1 MAKLLPR
8 CAFTFLVILLSVGPL
23 LAQPYRVDT
32 LARAPFSQYPVSIA
46 FLPGTDGRFLFTEK
60 NSGKIRLYDR
70 SIRPEPF
77 ASFAVDEDGE
87 QGLLGIAVD
96 PHYPEEPYVYVVYT
110 RTIDRS
116 NLLVRIRDSSAVG
129 IDPTTL
135 LIVPRQDDG
144 ASNNGGS
151 LHFGPDGKLY
161 VGLGDY
167 GIASNAQDIQS
178 KRNYRGKILRLNRDG
193 SIPADSPIPGRP
205 FWSHG
210 HRNPLGFTFDEE
222 TGLLYCV
229 ESGTS
234 ARNEV
239 YLVPRG
245 ANLGWTS
252 SGRDGK
258 PERLTG
264 LRPLYSFSG
273 SSQPALTSIVMYR
286 AQGFPRMRGKLLFGG
301 HANPTI
307 WSGTIIAGGDSLLIE
322 PFFRSNAGY
331 ADIQIA
337 PDGSIVFTNG
347 PYISSRILRL
357 MPVAPGY
364 LSTPPLLATEGME
377 YWYTPSFSGTPPS
390 LALLEGPEGM
400 TIDSATWSLHWMP
413 TRRQAVTNRHSVTL
427 RAENGAGFAE
437 QRFSV
442 QVININDPPLP
453 FRLIEPT
460 DERTYSFLGSD
471 PEVIFRWTPSED
483 PDADTVQYTVQIDTV
498 GTFTSHF
505 RRDSLVTDLDSLRV
519 MLPRRSGEYFWR
531 VLASDGKLTT
541 PSTPA
546 VQKLMIMIL
555 PPSLTRSDRERLKET
570 MLDQN
575 FPNPFNPATSIT
587 YVIPRAGLVRLSVYN
602 LLGQEVATLFEGVQ
616 QPGTYDIEFTKANL
630 PSGIYF
636 YRIQAPGLFETKKMV
651 IAK

>member
-1 MAKLLPR
+1 MTKLLPR
-8 CAFTFLVILLSVGPL
+8 CAFTFLVFLLSVGPL
-23 LAQPYRVDT
+23 PAQPYRVDT
-32 LARAPFSQYPVSIA
+32 LARAPISQYPVSIA

-70 SIRPEPF
+70 SIRAEPF
-77 ASFAVDEDGE
+77 ASFAVEEDGE

-96 PHYPEEPYVYVVYT
+96 PRYPEEPYVYVVYT
-110 RTIDRS
+110 RAIDRS
-116 NLLVRIRDSSAVG
+116 NLLVRVRDSSAVG

-135 LIVPRQDDG
+135 LIAPRQDDG

-161 VGLGDY
+161 IGFGDY

-193 SIPADSPIPGRP
+193 SIPSDDPIPDHP
-205 FWSHG
+205 FWSYG

-229 ESGTS
+229 ESGT
-234 ARNEV
+234 AVRNEV

-245 ANLGWTS
+245 ANLGWS
-252 SGRDGK
+252 SSVRDGR
-258 PERLTG
+258 PERIAG

-273 SSQPALTSIVMYR
+273 SYQPALTSIVMYR
-286 AQGFPRMRGKLLFGG
+286 AHGFPRLRGKLLFGG

-307 WSGTIIAGGDSLLIE
+307 WSGTITPGGDSLLIE

-337 PDGSIVFTNG
+337 PDGGIVFTNG
-347 PYISSRILRL
+347 PYISSRILQL
-357 MPVAPGY
+357 VPVAPGY
-364 LSTPPLLATEGME
+364 LSSPPLLATEGME
-377 YWYTPSFSGTPPS
+377 YSYTPTFSGTPPS
-390 LALLEGPEGM
+390 LALLEGPDGM
-400 TIDSATWSLHWMP
+400 AVDSVTWSLRWTP
-413 TRRQAVTNRHSVTL
+413 TKRQAVMERHAVTL

-453 FRLIEPT
+453 FSLIEPS

-471 PEVIFRWTPSED
+471 PEVIFRWAQSED
-483 PDADTVQYTVQIDTV
+483 PDADSVQYTVQIDTV
-498 GTFTSHF
+498 GTFNSHF
-505 RRDSLVTDLDSLRV
+505 RRDSLVVGLDSLRV
-519 MLPRRSGEYFWR
+519 VLPRRTSGYFWR
-531 VLASDGKLTT
+531 VVASDGTLTT
-541 PSTPA
+541 LSTPA
-546 VQKLMIMIL
+546 EQKLMIIIL
-555 PPSLTRSDRERLKET
+555 PPALIRYDRERLKET
-570 MLDQN
+570 MLEQN
-575 FPNPFNPATSIT
+575 FPNPFNPATSIQ
-587 YVIPRAGLVRLSVYN
+587 YVIPKAGLVRLSVFN

-616 QPGTYDIEFTKANL
+616 QPGTYDVEFTKANL